1 MCRASDRRRHD
12 AKLAAVL
19 RAAARF
25 TVCAGLVLG
34 GAAPYARADRI
45 VLRNLEILA
54 DQTVQSFDE
63 DGVRLE
69 GGRTLTW
76 DEIEKGT
83 VAAARQR
90 EFDRLLG
97 DLGEPLYRIRQ
108 RLKVG
113 DYRSLSPPAE
123 AVYRRYAGRHSPSAY
138 MVSQATMWSRLA
150 SGRREAALEPYLDC
164 LEYLRQHGP
173 EEIVLPGERQL
184 KYDPATGIT
193 QELLPVWFDPAEARA
208 AMPGV
213 LDAIRRMQPPP
224 PPATRVYYGT
234 LALAAG
240 DEPRAMQVLSGI
252 EDTEG
257 PLAELRDVAMA
268 QREVASGKIGAAVNE
283 LDETVDRFSPTA
295 RPLALWWRGMARIK
309 SSEER
314 LRRRQ
319 GVLDLLHLPAIYGA
333 EHPELAAAGLYH
345 AMETLAELGDQRSA
359 KALRNELVVNYGQ
372 TSHAARVTARRESDR
387 GK

>member
-1 MCRASDRRRHD
+1 MCRASERRRHRLT
-12 AKLAAVL
+12 LAAVR

-25 TVCAGLVLG
+25 AVCAGLVLG
-34 GAAPYARADRI
+34 AAAPCAAADRI

-54 DQTVQSFDE
+54 DQAVQSFDE
-63 DGVRLE
+63 DGVRLA
-69 GGRTLTW
+69 GGRTLAW

-83 VAAARQR
+83 VAAARQQ

-108 RLKVG
+108 RLAVG
-113 DYRSLSPPAE
+113 DYRSLSAPAE
-123 AVYRRYAGRHSPSAY
+123 AVYGRYVGRRSPSAY
-138 MVSQATMWSRLA
+138 MVFQATMWSRRA
-150 SGRREAALEPYLDC
+150 SGRREAALAPYLDC

-173 EEIVLPGERQL
+173 GEIVLPGDRRL

-193 QELLPVWFDPAEARA
+193 PELLPVWFDPAEAGA

-224 PPATRVYYGT
+224 PPAARIYYGT

-240 DEPRAMQVLSGI
+240 DEPRAVQVLSGI
-252 EDTEG
+252 EDREG

-268 QREVASGKIGAAVNE
+268 QREVASGKIGAAVSRLE
-283 LDETVDRFSPTA
+283 QTVDRLSPAA
-295 RPLALWWRGMARIK
+295 RPLGLWWLGMARIQSGDAQAK
-309 SSEER
+309 
-314 LRRRQ
+314 RQ
-319 GVLDLLHLPAIYGA
+319 GVLDLLHLPAIYGV
-333 EHPELAAAGLYH
+333 EHPELAGAGLYQ
-345 AMETLAELGDQRSA
+345 AMKTLAELGDQRGA
-359 KALRNELVVNYGQ
+359 NALRNELVVNYGQ
-372 TSHAARVTARRESDR
+372 TSHAAKVTAPGEPNH